1 MSQIASGIVR
11 LQAHLEVEAPKAS
24 NPVLN
29 LTGAQWHGEARTPAD
44 DRGVGLTKWIRH
56 TADEYGDLA
65 AALRT
70 GAADIRGAITAL
82 ESRTTLADGD
92 GYILDRGSRDYTVNF
107 DPARA
112 PEGAEYDAGLAYEH
126 HSALVGLGTAAD
138 DTVTGA
144 RDAINGVLGEIGAMT
159 PPSVAANRGLVDPK
173 LAESDAK
180 AVRDGT
186 ATPEQRGRF
195 ERMTALTPQQLEDL
209 KAGRPSGL
217 DPSRIE
223 YIKTVLGVE
232 GDLSGPA
239 ATAAISAAQRR
250 GEDIAEAY
258 RRTRRSVGQSGMSP
272 DDVARMNSL
281 GKSMAKGSFILGLG
295 VTVYDEW
302 SKYDRDEQDGGDAAA
317 TVVGAVGGGVIGG
330 AAAGAVV
337 GSFAGPVGTAIGAGI
352 GAAIGSKAGSDAMK
366 VVKGWFD

>member
-1 MSQIASGIVR
+1 M
-11 LQAHLEVEAPKAS
+11 
-24 NPVLN
+24 
-29 LTGAQWHGEARTPAD
+29 
-44 DRGVGLTKWIRH
+44 
-56 TADEYGDLA
+56 
-65 AALRT
+65 
-70 GAADIRGAITAL
+70 
-82 ESRTTLADGD
+82 
-92 GYILDRGSRDYTVNF
+92 NF
-107 DPARA
+107 DQARA
-112 PEGAEYDAGLAYEH
+112 PEGAEDDAGLAYEH
-126 HSALVGLGTAAD
+126 HAALIRLGTAAD
-138 DTVTGA
+138 DTVTA
-144 RDAINGVLGEIGAMT
+144 TRDAINGALGEIGAIT
-159 PPSVAANRGLVDPK
+159 PPSVASNRGLIDPN

-195 ERMTALTPQQLEDL
+195 ERMMALTPQQLEDL
-209 KAGRPSGL
+209 RAGRLSGL

-223 YIKTVLGVE
+223 YIKTALGLE

-239 ATAAISAAQRR
+239 ATAAISAIQRR

-258 RRTRRSVGQSGMSP
+258 RRTRRSVGQAGMGP

-281 GKSMAKGSFILGLG
+281 GKSMAKGSFFLGLG

-302 SKYDRDEQDGGDAAA
+302 SKYDRDEQDGGDAVTA
-317 TVVGAVGGGVIGG
+317 VVGAVGGGAIGG